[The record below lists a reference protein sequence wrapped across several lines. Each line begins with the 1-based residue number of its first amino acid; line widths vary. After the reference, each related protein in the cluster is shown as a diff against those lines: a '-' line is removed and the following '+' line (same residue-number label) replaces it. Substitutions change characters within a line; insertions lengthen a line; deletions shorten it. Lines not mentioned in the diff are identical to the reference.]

1 MMRACPT
8 CGGRVL
14 PTSMTEAEEQVYAA
28 AFKCLSCGKRHLEP
42 WPDKRKHRPI
52 EEK

>member
-1 MMRACPT
+1 MMRTCPA

-14 PTSMTEAEEQVYAA
+14 TVSMTEAEEQTYAA
-28 AFKCLSCGKRHLEP
+28 AFKCLSCKKRHLEK
-42 WPDKRKHRPI
+42 WPDRKKHEPI